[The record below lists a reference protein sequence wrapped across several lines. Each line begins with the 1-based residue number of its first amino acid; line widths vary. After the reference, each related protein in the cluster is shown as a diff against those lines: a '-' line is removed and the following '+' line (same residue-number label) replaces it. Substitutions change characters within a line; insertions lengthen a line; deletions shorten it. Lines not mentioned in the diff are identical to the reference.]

1 MNNLLPIARMFIIIL
16 LKYRNREALSHDSI
30 NKVLSK
36 QFSGM
41 TKSLDKPYTR
51 FFGGVISSFP
61 PLNHI
66 SHTSVDGKILETNCT
81 KVVFIKGLS

>member
-1 MNNLLPIARMFIIIL
+1 MSNLLPIARMIIIIL
-16 LKYRNREALSHDSI
+16 LKFLNIKALPHDTI
-30 NKVLSK
+30 YKVLSK

-66 SHTSVDGKILETNCT
+66 SHTSVIQRWKDFRN
-81 KVVFIKGLS
+81 